1 MALFGISFKQLMIFV
16 LIVGILIGISIV
28 TPVFSAITQKLLD
41 KYSQLALP
49 KPTAEP
55 VAIVVLGGGLTQDH
69 QKTIILNQ
77 YSQARAQM
85 TSVLQ
90 GSTDLPIIT
99 SGVESPWLS
108 DYLKDSASNPVII
121 SENAS
126 MNTCENARF
135 TAKLMAYHE
144 LPPTVYLVTDSFHMA
159 RARRQFALAG
169 IETIAYPS
177 PVITPINPFDFGRYT
192 TYSRRAFYETAAL
205 IRDIVAPQADCRT
218 SEQISIEE
226 ISTPRRQ
233 PKIFS
238 QR

>member
-1 MALFGISFKQLMIFV
+1 MFFGISFRRLMIFLLLV
-16 LIVGILIGISIV
+16 CVLIGISII
-28 TPVFSAITQKLLD
+28 TPIFSSVAKKVLDTHSKITLSEPTD
-41 KYSQLALP
+41 K
-49 KPTAEP
+49 P

-69 QKTIILNQ
+69 YKNIILNQ
-77 YSQARAQM
+77 YSTARVEMANILH
-85 TSVLQ
+85 T
-90 GSTDLPIIT
+90 STDLPIIT
-99 SGVESPWLS
+99 SGVESPWLA
-108 DYLKDSASNPVII
+108 DYLKEYGHNNPVII

-169 IETIAYPS
+169 IQTIAYPS
-177 PVITPINPFDFGRYT
+177 PVITPIDPFDFGRYA